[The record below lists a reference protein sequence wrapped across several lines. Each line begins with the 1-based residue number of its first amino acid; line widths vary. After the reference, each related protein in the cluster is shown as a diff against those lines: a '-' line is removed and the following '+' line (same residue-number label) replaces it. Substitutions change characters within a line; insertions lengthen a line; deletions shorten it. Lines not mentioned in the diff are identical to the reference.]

1 MKQLLE
7 FLPLLAF
14 LISYYL
20 FDIYIGTGVLMVA
33 TAVQLILLK
42 VLFNKI
48 EKSHWI
54 ALVAIVIFG
63 SLTLYLRDDAFI
75 KWKVTIIYSLFALVI
90 AGYQLFSDPIPKKL
104 LGGDMNAPDFVWRN
118 VSLGWVASC
127 FGAALLNY
135 YIAFN
140 MSQEFWVNFKVFGL
154 FGLTM
159 LLFIVTGV
167 YLYKYM
173 PESTDQESS

>member
-1 MKQLLE
+1 MKQLLD

-14 LISYYL
+14 FITYYI
-20 FDIYIGTGVLMVA
+20 FDIYVGTGVLIVA
-33 TAVQLILLK
+33 TAIQLVLLQVIFK
-42 VLFNKI
+42 KI
-48 EKSHWI
+48 EKSNWL
-54 ALVAIVIFG
+54 AMVAILIFG

-90 AGYQLFSDPIPKKL
+90 IGYQLFDQPIPKKL
-104 LGGDMNAPDFVWRN
+104 LGAEMNAPLHVWRN
-118 VSLGWVASC
+118 VSVGWATSCVA
-127 FGAALLNY
+127 AALLNY

-140 MSQEFWVNFKVFGL
+140 MSLEFWVNFKVFGL

-159 LLFIVTGV
+159 LLFIVTGL

-173 PESTDQESS
+173 PESTDQESQ